1 MSVELNA
8 HNLLY
13 LVCLVKQ
20 QHLPEQALT
29 NIYLFNSQSC
39 ESIFRDARSFS
50 STFSTMVNFTVRNFI
65 RRSQKLSVLN
75 ELKHNQLE
83 EHLCFPVHHKHKREN
98 LVKLSHQPDDIDI
111 SDIEQIISEAYDQ
124 AMDMVT
130 HSALLNELIQC
141 NINSFDDL
149 SKFTFDEMNK
159 RSRMTNLSSQISN
172 DLTEEPES
180 DEDDDDDDSI
190 GDHKLDQTTD
200 EDPCDSQNDDSSDD
214 DTMLTSKKSNFDGIK
229 IRDRI
234 NLSLEHSYFKI
245 KLNDKV
251 KYLHKQSAC
260 WLLSNNITK
269 LSSDRLSRVAQ
280 QTAKGARDDD
290 DTDH

>member
-13 LVCLVKQ
+13 IVCSVKQ
-20 QHLPEQALT
+20 QHLPKQALT
-29 NIYLFNSQSC
+29 NIHLFNSQSC
-39 ESIFRDARSFS
+39 ESIFRDARSLS
-50 STFSTMVNFTVRNFI
+50 GTFSTMVNFSVKSFI

-83 EHLCFPVHHKHKREN
+83 ENLRFPVHHKHKREN

-124 AMDMVT
+124 AIDMMKDSTV
-130 HSALLNELIQC
+130 LNELSEC
-141 NINSFDDL
+141 NIESFNDL
-149 SKFTFDEMNK
+149 SQFTFEEMNR
-159 RSRMTNLSSQISN
+159 RSRMTNLSSQTWN

-180 DEDDDDDDSI
+180 DEDDDDDSI
-190 GDHKLDQTTD
+190 EDHTIDQTTD
-200 EDPCDSQNDDSSDD
+200 EDSSDNQSDDSSDEEAVLNS
-214 DTMLTSKKSNFDGIK
+214 TKSTFEGIR
-229 IRDRI
+229 IRDHI
-234 NLSLEHSYFKI
+234 NPSLENSYFKI
-245 KLNDKV
+245 KLNDKS

-269 LSSDRLSRVAQ
+269 LSSDRLSRVVQ
-280 QTAKGARDDD
+280 QTTRVARNDD
-290 DTDH
+290 DTDD

>member
-1 MSVELNA
+1 M
-8 HNLLY
+8 
-13 LVCLVKQ
+13 VCLVKQ

-29 NIYLFNSQSC
+29 NIHLFNSQSC

-75 ELKHNQLE
+75 ELKNNQRDE
-83 EHLCFPVHHKHKREN
+83 QLCFPVHHKHKREN
-98 LVKLSHQPDDIDI
+98 LEKLSHQPDRIDV
-111 SDIEQIISEAYDQ
+111 SDIEQIISEAYYQ
-124 AMDMVT
+124 AMDMVK
-130 HSALLNELIQC
+130 HSTLLNELIQC

-149 SKFTFDEMNK
+149 SKFTFDEMNR

-172 DLTEEPES
+172 DLTEESES
-180 DEDDDDDDSI
+180 DEDDDDDDDSI

-200 EDPCDSQNDDSSDD
+200 EDPFDSQNDDSSDNEAV
-214 DTMLTSKKSNFDGIK
+214 LTSTKSNFDGIK

-234 NLSLEHSYFKI
+234 NPALEHSYFKI

-269 LSSDRLSRVAQ
+269 LFSNRLSRIAQ

-290 DTDH
+290 DTDD

>member
-13 LVCLVKQ
+13 MVCLVKQ
-20 QHLPEQALT
+20 QHLPKQALA
-29 NIYLFNSQSC
+29 NIHLFNSQSC
-39 ESIFRDARSFS
+39 ESLFRDARSFS

-75 ELKHNQLE
+75 ELKHNQLQE
-83 EHLCFPVHHKHKREN
+83 NLCFPIHHKHKREN

-111 SDIEQIISEAYDQ
+111 SDIEQLISEAYDQ
-124 AMDMVT
+124 AMDMVK
-130 HSALLNELIQC
+130 HSTLVNEFIRC
-141 NINSFDDL
+141 NISSFDDL
-149 SKFTFDEMNK
+149 SKFTLDEMNK
-159 RSRMTNLSSQISN
+159 RSRMTNLSSQTSN
-172 DLTEEPES
+172 GLTEEPES
-180 DEDDDDDDSI
+180 DEHDDDDDSI
-190 GDHKLDQTTD
+190 GDQRLDRTTD
-200 EDPCDSQNDDSSDD
+200 EDSSDPENDDSSDD
-214 DTMLTSKKSNFDGIK
+214 EAVLTSQKSNFDEIK
-229 IRDRI
+229 IRDHI
-234 NLSLEHSYFKI
+234 NPSLAHSYFKI

-290 DTDH
+290 DTDD